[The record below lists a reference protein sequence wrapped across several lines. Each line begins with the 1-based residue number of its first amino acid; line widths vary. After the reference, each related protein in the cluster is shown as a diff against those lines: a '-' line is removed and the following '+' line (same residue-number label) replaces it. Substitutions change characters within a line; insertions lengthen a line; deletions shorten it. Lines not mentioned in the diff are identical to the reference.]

1 MLTYIKEIA
10 TSILKALGPPPD
22 KNVFQ
27 LIRALSEELDR
38 LDPRDFSPD
47 VRFAFVSHKMAART
61 WASANSFTNSE
72 GLKKLAGELPKVLD
86 GYGLR
91 GRGPQTREFRW
102 LSDQQL
108 KDIVSRDYA
117 ELNQILVPDGAWKSA
132 VVLAGSILEAILLD
146 LLTKDSAR
154 LAAAKASATAPKKN
168 GAPKHED
175 EWTLHEMIQVAVAI
189 ALMPADRAKTFDQV
203 LRDYRNFVHPR
214 KEFRSAH
221 PCGEGEALMAKGALD
236 AFCDHLDRTLPR

>member
-10 TSILKALGPPPD
+10 ASLLKALGPPPA
-22 KNVFQ
+22 KNIFE

-47 VRFAFVSHKMAART
+47 VRFAFVSAKMSART
-61 WASANSFTNSE
+61 WAKATSFSNPDE
-72 GLKKLAGELPKVLD
+72 LKKLAGSLPPILD
-86 GYGLR
+86 GYGVR
-91 GRGPQTREFRW
+91 GRGSQTRVFRW

-108 KDIVSRDYA
+108 KDIVSRDYV
-117 ELNQILVPDGAWKSA
+117 ELNQVLVPDGAWKSA

-146 LLTKDSAR
+146 LLTKDATR
-154 LAAAKASATAPKKN
+154 LAAAKASAAAPKKN
-168 GAPKHED
+168 GVLKHED
-175 EWTLHEMIQVAVAI
+175 DWTLHDMIQVATAI

-214 KEFRSAH
+214 KEFRAAH

-236 AFCDHLDRTLPR
+236 AFCDHLDRTLP